1 MDERTKRLMSVFD
14 DIMFEQFRLYQEN
27 KRLREE
33 NQLLRQQITHKRKKG
48 RQNTYDIAFR
58 ERVVAYY
65 TKGHTYTETAKEF
78 NICKDTVRIFLKQ
91 TDK

>member
-1 MDERTKRLMSVFD
+1 MDEMTKRLMSVFD
-14 DIMFEQFRLYQEN
+14 HMMFEQSRLYQEN

-65 TKGHTYTETAKEF
+65 AEGHTYTETAKEF
-78 NICKDTVRIFLKQ
+78 KICRDTVRRFLKQ